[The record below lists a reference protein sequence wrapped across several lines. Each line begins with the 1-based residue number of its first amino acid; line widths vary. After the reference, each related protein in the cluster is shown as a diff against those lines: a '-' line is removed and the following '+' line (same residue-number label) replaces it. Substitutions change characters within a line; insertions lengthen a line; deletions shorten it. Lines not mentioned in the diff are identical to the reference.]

1 MKKLFLILT
10 AIVVITLPILFYI
23 MYSRNKL
30 TLELWWLPCMI
41 EVAYCGLFIAFWV
54 NEHDNKDHIIE

>member
-23 MYSRNKL
+23 MYSQNKL
-30 TLELWWLPCMI
+30 TLELWWVPCVVEI
-41 EVAYCGLFIAFWV
+41 AYCGLFIVFWV
-54 NEHDNKDHIIE
+54 TEHDNKDHIIE